1 MIFTMWN
8 SLQYDAHSS
17 LKHNQNSVLKGH
29 KISLS
34 LSHTHTFNMKRQKGT
49 LILIHDGMHV
59 IIITVR
65 LQVSLYS

>member
-1 MIFTMWN
+1 MWN

-34 LSHTHTFNMKRQKGT
+34 LSHTHTHTFNMKRQKGT

>member
-1 MIFTMWN
+1 MWN

-34 LSHTHTFNMKRQKGT
+34 LTLSLSHTHTHTHTHTFNMKIQKGT
-49 LILIHDGMHV
+49 LILNHDGV
-59 IIITVR
+59 YTQYY
-65 LQVSLYS
+65 L